1 VFLLVF
7 AVPALLVVV
16 AGYAVGHALTG
27 AEWAGWVTGALA
39 LAVAVRVAVVARRRT
54 RRPEG

>member
-1 VFLLVF
+1 VFLLVI

-27 AEWAGWVTGALA
+27 AEPAGWVTGTLT
-39 LAVAVRVAVVARRRT
+39 LLVAVRAAVAARRRA
-54 RRPEG
+54 RRQDG